1 MSTLLDVLLD
11 DTQRL
16 MERRSKPAPPAPVSR
31 ADQIIA
37 EGDRKRVAYRC
48 MNPDADT
55 AMVFGAQIGYLHAQV
70 RILCAEAE
78 ALSITRDADLQYI
91 TVNCAALSDVVVG
104 FDYDAGS
111 APRITSARYFEQTG
125 DPGDPGADEELTLS
139 EAWVNGVELLAV
151 LSESVIEQLEA
162 AALAKIHAQQSKAR
176 ETDGE
181 YL

>member
-55 AMVFGAQIGYLHAQV
+55 AMVFGAQVGYLHGMV
-70 RILCAEAE
+70 RKLVDEADALTIRRDPKLVYDTVSTADIPEAIVGYTYCAGE
-78 ALSITRDADLQYI
+78 
-91 TVNCAALSDVVVG
+91 
-104 FDYDAGS
+104 
-111 APRITSARYFEQTG
+111 
-125 DPGDPGADEELTLS
+125 PGRTYGPPEDCYPPEPEELELC
-139 EAWVNGVELLAV
+139 EVWVNGVEL
-151 LSESVIEQLEA
+151 S
-162 AALAKIHAQQSKAR
+162 AALRDEVLEQIETATLKRAHERQDKGR
-176 ETDGE
+176 EWDGD
-181 YL
+181 L

>member
-55 AMVFGAQIGYLHAQV
+55 AMVFGAQVGYLHGMVRKLVDECDALNIRRDTNLVYDTVSTADIPEAIVGYTYTPGEDAQTWGPP
-70 RILCAEAE
+70 E
-78 ALSITRDADLQYI
+78 
-91 TVNCAALSDVVVG
+91 NCHE
-104 FDYDAGS
+104 GS
-111 APRITSARYFEQTG
+111 P
-125 DPGDPGADEELTLS
+125 EELEIS
-139 EAWVNGVELLAV
+139 EVWINGVELSGA
-151 LSESVIEQLEA
+151 
-162 AALAKIHAQQSKAR
+162 
-176 ETDGE
+176 
-181 YL
+181 

>member
-55 AMVFGAQIGYLHAQV
+55 AMVFGAQVGYLHGMVRKLVDECDALNIRRDTNLVYDTVSTADIPEAIVGYTYTPGEDAQTWGPP
-70 RILCAEAE
+70 E
-78 ALSITRDADLQYI
+78 
-91 TVNCAALSDVVVG
+91 NCHE
-104 FDYDAGS
+104 GS
-111 APRITSARYFEQTG
+111 P
-125 DPGDPGADEELTLS
+125 EELEIS
-139 EAWVNGVELLAV
+139 EVWINGVELSGALKDEV
-151 LSESVIEQLEA
+151 LEQIEA
-162 AALAKIHAQQSKAR
+162 ATLKRAHERQDKGR
-176 ETDGE
+176 EWDGD
-181 YL
+181 L

>member
-70 RILCAEAE
+70 RILANEADTLAIKRDPKLVYDTVSCEFIDEAIVGYTYFAGEPGRTYGPPEDCYPPEPEELELCEVWINGAE
-78 ALSITRDADLQYI
+78 LS
-91 TVNCAALSDVVVG
+91 AALKDEVL
-104 FDYDAGS
+104 
-111 APRITSARYFEQTG
+111 EQ
-125 DPGDPGADEELTLS
+125 
-139 EAWVNGVELLAV
+139 
-151 LSESVIEQLEA
+151 IEA
-162 AALAKIHAQQSKAR
+162 AALERAHQRQDKGR
-176 ETDGE
+176 EWDE
-181 YL
+181 PL

>member
-70 RILCAEAE
+70 RILANEADTLAIKRDPKLVYDTVSCADIDECIVGYTYFAGE
-78 ALSITRDADLQYI
+78 PGRTYGPPEDCYPPEPEDL
-91 TVNCAALSDVVVG
+91 
-104 FDYDAGS
+104 
-111 APRITSARYFEQTG
+111 
-125 DPGDPGADEELTLS
+125 ELC
-139 EAWVNGVELLAV
+139 EVWINGVELSAV
-151 LSESVIEQLEA
+151 LRDSVLEEIEA
-162 AALAKIHAQQSKAR
+162 ATLERAHQRQDKGR
-176 ETDGE
+176 EWDGE
-181 YL
+181 

>member
-55 AMVFGAQIGYLHAQV
+55 AMVFGAQVGYLHGMV
-70 RILCAEAE
+70 RKLVDEAE
-78 ALSITRDADLQYI
+78 ALTIRRDPKLVYDTVSTADI
-91 TVNCAALSDVVVG
+91 PEAIVG
-104 FDYDAGS
+104 YTYFAG
-111 APRITSARYFEQTG
+111 E
-125 DPGDPGADEELTLS
+125 PGRTYGPPEDCYPPEPEDLELC
-139 EAWVNGVELLAV
+139 EVWINGVELSAV
-151 LSESVIEQLEA
+151 LRDETREQLEA
-162 AALAKIHAQQSKAR
+162 AALKRAHQRQDKGR
-176 ETDGE
+176 EWDE
-181 YL
+181 PL

>member
-55 AMVFGAQIGYLHAQV
+55 AMVFGAQVGYLHGMV
-70 RILCAEAE
+70 RKLVDEADALTIRRDPKLVYDTVSTADIPEAIVGYTYCAGE
-78 ALSITRDADLQYI
+78 
-91 TVNCAALSDVVVG
+91 
-104 FDYDAGS
+104 
-111 APRITSARYFEQTG
+111 
-125 DPGDPGADEELTLS
+125 PGRTYGPPEDCYPPEPEELELC
-139 EAWVNGVELLAV
+139 EVWVNGVEL
-151 LSESVIEQLEA
+151 S
-162 AALAKIHAQQSKAR
+162 AALRDEVLEQIETATLKRAHQRQDKGR
-176 ETDGE
+176 EWDE
-181 YL
+181 PL